1 MLKKIR
7 KSALKPSPPSML
19 EDIQLIEMIIVKD
32 TEKITPV
39 AEVVFYYGEGL
50 GKGVEQ
56 FGGKLHLCPLFRTH
70 VHLLHSF
77 FDISL
82 RIE

>member
-1 MLKKIR
+1 
-7 KSALKPSPPSML
+7 ML
-19 EDIQLIEMIIVKD
+19 EDVQLIEMIIVKD

-39 AEVVFYYGEGL
+39 VEVVFNREGL

-70 VHLLHSF
+70 VHFS
-77 FDISL
+77 
-82 RIE
+82 